1 MSTLIRNIENN
12 EESDNTNPIPHIIRF
27 SGSPSGKLCA
37 EKTIPINDIK
47 IPVSAIKLYN
57 NPNLSNPKYKLSL

>member
-12 EESDNTNPIPHIIRF
+12 EESDNTNPIPRNIRF
-27 SGSPSGKLCA
+27 SDLPFGKLCA
-37 EKTIPINDIK
+37 EKTIPIIDIK

-57 NPNLSNPKYKLSL
+57 NPSLSNPKYKLSL